1 MNFQGRQVLEGHFQA
16 VYIVYDRPS
25 PRHRTIRLCS
35 NDEDDDEMMNLCDN
49 PVLYMV

>member
-16 VYIVYDRPS
+16 VYIVH
-25 PRHRTIRLCS
+25 RHRTIRLCS